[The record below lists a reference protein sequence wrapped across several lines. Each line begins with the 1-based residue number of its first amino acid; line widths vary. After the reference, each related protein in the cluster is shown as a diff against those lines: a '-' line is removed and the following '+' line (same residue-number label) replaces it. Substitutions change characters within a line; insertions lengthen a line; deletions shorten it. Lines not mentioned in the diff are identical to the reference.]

1 MDRARV
7 LELYYDEYAAAYDDR
22 FLFAAW
28 PKQGADFEADVLRG
42 LLGDGARWLDVG
54 CGTGY
59 FLSLFPDALRAG
71 IDLSPAMVARARE
84 ANPDALFFEERDFR
98 EDVPEWHS
106 AWSVVSCMWTAYN
119 YVQSVI
125 EVEQLVANMVRWTE
139 PGGAVFIPV
148 MDLEDIRPH
157 TVLPYE
163 EHPDVWGGTIAL
175 TSITW
180 TWDEPG
186 TGKRH
191 EHLVAPHVGHFVRL
205 LERDFT
211 TVEVVRYPLFMPG
224 FVSRKAVVAKG
235 RREPGEQGQAEVIWH
250 PVPRHPDEEQVDENG
265 GESPAPEVVA
275 DVAPPVAD
283 DLIEEQVVTSG
294 PLPDPEPL
302 AVGGFQEPTASGPVP
317 LSSTSTTRLAR
328 ELLHRVRPWSPS
340 FRRGARRRLARV
352 IEGRPPA

>member
-1 MDRARV
+1 V
-7 LELYYDEYAAAYDDR
+7 LEVYDDEYAAAYDDR
-22 FLFAAW
+22 FLLAAW

-42 LLGDGARWLDVG
+42 LLRDGSRWLDVG

-59 FLSLFPDALRAG
+59 FLSLFPEVSRAG
-71 IDLSPAMVARARE
+71 IDLSPSMLERARA

-98 EDVPEWHS
+98 EDVPEWRG

-119 YVQSVI
+119 YVQSVL

-224 FVSRKAVVAKG
+224 FVSRKAVVATG
-235 RREPGEQGQAEVIWH
+235 RREPGEQGRAEVIWH
-250 PVPRHPDEEQVDENG
+250 PVPRHPDEEQVDRAGDHPSDE
-265 GESPAPEVVA
+265 PEPDVVA
-275 DVAPPVAD
+275 EVAPPAAV
-283 DLIEEQVVTSG
+283 DLVEEQVVTSG
-294 PLPDPEPL
+294 PLPEPEPFDV
-302 AVGGFQEPTASGPVP
+302 AAEPPGPVS
-317 LSSTSTTRLAR
+317 LSSTSTPALAR
-328 ELLHRVRPWSPS
+328 ELARRIRPWSPS

-352 IEGRPPA
+352 IEGRPPGA